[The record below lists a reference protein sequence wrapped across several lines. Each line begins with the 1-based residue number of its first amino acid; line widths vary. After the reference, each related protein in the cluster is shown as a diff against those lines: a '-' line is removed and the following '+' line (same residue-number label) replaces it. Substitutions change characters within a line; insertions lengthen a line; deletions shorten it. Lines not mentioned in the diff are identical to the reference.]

1 MGVSIEARGAERSG
15 ADTDELTVGRLM
27 DVRDVFKIY
36 KEGDTETVAL
46 RGASLGLDEGEFV
59 SLVGPSGSGKTT
71 LLWIMAGLIV
81 PAAGR
86 VLFEGR
92 DLTRMDEAER
102 ARIRARKIGLVFQ
115 RGNLI
120 PFLNAEENVAMAVN
134 FASGTKQT
142 HKHRELLAGLGLEDR
157 RRHYPRQL
165 SGGEAQRVA
174 IALALANDPVLL
186 LGDEITGELDS
197 TTSESVLEVLLNVQ
211 RQRAMTVLSVTHN
224 PWLASQ
230 AGRQLKIDDGLLV
243 TS

>member
-1 MGVSIEARGAERSG
+1 MSIEALRTEGLGAR
-15 ADTDELTVGRLM
+15 ADEPGLGRLM

-36 KEGDTETVAL
+36 KEGETETVAL

-71 LLWIMAGLIV
+71 LLWIMAGLTI

-86 VLFEGR
+86 VIFQGQ

-102 ARIRARKIGLVFQ
+102 ARVRAGNIGLVFQ

-120 PFLNAEENVAMAVN
+120 PFLNAEENVAMAVKL
-134 FASGTKQT
+134 ARGKKPTRKA
-142 HKHRELLAGLGLEDR
+142 RELLAGLGLEDR

-197 TTSESVLEVLLNVQ
+197 VTSARVLEVLLGVQ
-211 RQRAMTVLSVTHN
+211 RQRAMTVLTVTHN

-230 AGRQLKIDDGLLV
+230 AGRQLHIADGVLV
-243 TS
+243 SS

>member
-1 MGVSIEARGAERSG
+1 MSIEALSTERLGLGAEEP
-15 ADTDELTVGRLM
+15 ALGRLM

-71 LLWIMAGLIV
+71 LLWIMAGLTV

-86 VLFEGR
+86 VIFEGQ

-102 ARIRARKIGLVFQ
+102 ARVRARKIGLVFQ

-120 PFLNAEENVAMAVN
+120 PFLNAEENVAMAVKLAN
-134 FASGTKQT
+134 GKKATKKA
-142 HKHRELLAGLGLEDR
+142 HELLAGLGLEDR

-211 RQRAMTVLSVTHN
+211 RQRAMTVLTVTHN

-230 AGRQLKIDDGLLV
+230 AGRQLKIADGLLV
-243 TS
+243 NS

>member
-1 MGVSIEARGAERSG
+1 VTIEALSAEPEAGNSE
-15 ADTDELTVGRLM
+15 APSTGRLM

-36 KEGDTETVAL
+36 KEGETETVAL
-46 RGASLGLDEGEFV
+46 RGASLDLGEGEFV

-71 LLWIMAGLIV
+71 LLWIMAGLTV

-86 VLFEGR
+86 VLFRGQ
-92 DLTRMDEAER
+92 DLTRMDEGER
-102 ARIRARKIGLVFQ
+102 ARIRARGIGMVFQ

-120 PFLNAEENVAMAVN
+120 PFLSAEENVAMGVKLAGGKKPTRK
-134 FASGTKQT
+134 A
-142 HKHRELLAGLGLEDR
+142 RELLASLGLEDR

-174 IALALANDPVLL
+174 IALALANDPVLV

-197 TTSESVLEVLLNVQ
+197 ATSESVLEVLLAVQ
-211 RQRAMTVLSVTHN
+211 RQRAMTVLTVTHN

-230 AGRQLKIDDGLLV
+230 AGRRLKIADGLV
-243 TS
+243 ASS

>member
-1 MGVSIEARGAERSG
+1 MAVSIEALGTERSG
-15 ADTDELTVGRLM
+15 ADADELTVGRLM

-71 LLWIMAGLIV
+71 LLWIMAGLTV

-102 ARIRARKIGLVFQ
+102 ARVRARKIGLVFQ

-120 PFLNAEENVAMAVN
+120 PFLNAEENVAMAVKL
-134 FASGTKQT
+134 ASGKKPTQKA
-142 HKHRELLAGLGLEDR
+142 RELLAGLGLEDR

-230 AGRQLKIDDGLLV
+230 AGRQLKIADGLLV

>member
-1 MGVSIEARGAERSG
+1 MSIEALSSEPVG
-15 ADTDELTVGRLM
+15 ADAEERGQGRLM
-27 DVRDVFKIY
+27 EVRDVFKIY

-46 RGASLGLDEGEFV
+46 RGASLGLGEGEFV

-71 LLWIMAGLIV
+71 LLWIMAGLTL

-86 VLFEGR
+86 VLFQGQ
-92 DLTRMDEAER
+92 DLTRLDEAER

-120 PFLNAEENVAMAVN
+120 PFLNAEENVAMAVKL
-134 FASGTKQT
+134 AGGSKATRKARQ
-142 HKHRELLAGLGLEDR
+142 LLAGLGLEAR

-197 TTSESVLEVLLNVQ
+197 ATSESVLEVLLEVQ
-211 RQRAMTVLSVTHN
+211 RERAMTVLTVTHN

-230 AGRQLKIDDGLLV
+230 AARQLKIADGLLV
-243 TS
+243 SS

>member
-1 MGVSIEARGAERSG
+1 
-15 ADTDELTVGRLM
+15 M

-36 KEGDTETVAL
+36 KEGETETVAL

-71 LLWIMAGLIV
+71 LLWIMAGLTI

-86 VLFEGR
+86 VIFQGQ

-102 ARIRARKIGLVFQ
+102 ARVRAGNIGLVFQ

-120 PFLNAEENVAMAVN
+120 PFLNAEENVAMAVKL
-134 FASGTKQT
+134 ARGKKPTRKA
-142 HKHRELLAGLGLEDR
+142 RELLAGLGLEDR

-197 TTSESVLEVLLNVQ
+197 VTSARVLEVLLGVQ
-211 RQRAMTVLSVTHN
+211 RQRAMTVLTVTHN

-230 AGRQLKIDDGLLV
+230 AGRQLHIADGVLV
-243 TS
+243 SS

>member
-1 MGVSIEARGAERSG
+1 MSIQALSSERLG
-15 ADTDELTVGRLM
+15 ADANEPALGRLM

-36 KEGDTETVAL
+36 KEGDAETVAL

-71 LLWIMAGLIV
+71 LLWIMAGLTV

-86 VLFEGR
+86 VIFAGQ

-115 RGNLI
+115 KGNLI
-120 PFLNAEENVAMAVN
+120 PFLNAEENVGMAVKL
-134 FASGTKQT
+134 AHGKQPA
-142 HKHRELLAGLGLEDR
+142 KKARELLAALGLADR

-186 LGDEITGELDS
+186 LGDEVTGELDS
-197 TTSESVLEVLLNVQ
+197 ATSESVLEVLLDVQ
-211 RQRAMTVLSVTHN
+211 RQRAMTVLTVTHN

-230 AGRQLKIDDGLLV
+230 AGRQLKIADGLLV
-243 TS
+243 VS

>member
-1 MGVSIEARGAERSG
+1 MSIEALRTEGLGAR
-15 ADTDELTVGRLM
+15 ADEPGLERLM
-27 DVRDVFKIY
+27 DVRDAFKIY
-36 KEGDTETVAL
+36 KEGETETVAL

-71 LLWIMAGLIV
+71 LLWIMAGLTI

-86 VLFEGR
+86 VIFQGQ

-102 ARIRARKIGLVFQ
+102 ARVRAGNIGLVFQ

-120 PFLNAEENVAMAVN
+120 PFLNAEENVAMAVKL
-134 FASGTKQT
+134 ARGKKPTRKA
-142 HKHRELLAGLGLEDR
+142 RELLAGLGLEDR

-197 TTSESVLEVLLNVQ
+197 VTSARVLEVLLGVQ
-211 RQRAMTVLSVTHN
+211 RQRAMTVLTVTHN

-230 AGRQLKIDDGLLV
+230 AGRQLHIADGVLV
-243 TS
+243 SS

>member
-1 MGVSIEARGAERSG
+1 MALTIEALSTEPVGANAEKQ
-15 ADTDELTVGRLM
+15 ALGRLM
-27 DVRDVFKIY
+27 EVRDVFKIY

-46 RGASLGLDEGEFV
+46 RGASLGLGEGEFV

-71 LLWIMAGLIV
+71 LLWIMAGLTL

-86 VLFEGR
+86 VLFQGQ
-92 DLTRMDEAER
+92 DLTRLDEAER

-120 PFLNAEENVAMAVN
+120 PFLNAEENVAMAVKL
-134 FASGTKQT
+134 AGGRKPTRKARQ
-142 HKHRELLAGLGLEDR
+142 LLAGLGLEER

-165 SGGEAQRVA
+165 SGGETQRVA
-174 IALALANDPVLL
+174 IALALANDPMLL

-197 TTSESVLEVLLNVQ
+197 ATSESVLEVLLEVQ
-211 RQRAMTVLSVTHN
+211 RQRAMTVLTVTHN

-230 AGRQLKIDDGLLV
+230 AERQLKIADGLLV
-243 TS
+243 SS

>member
-1 MGVSIEARGAERSG
+1 VSIEALRTEGLGAR
-15 ADTDELTVGRLM
+15 ADEPALGRLM

-36 KEGDTETVAL
+36 KEGETETVAL

-71 LLWIMAGLIV
+71 LLWIMAGLTI

-86 VLFEGR
+86 VIFQGQ

-102 ARIRARKIGLVFQ
+102 ARVRAGNIGLVFQ

-120 PFLNAEENVAMAVN
+120 PFLNAEENVAMAVKL
-134 FASGTKQT
+134 ARGKKPTRKA
-142 HKHRELLAGLGLEDR
+142 RELLAGLGLEDR

-197 TTSESVLEVLLNVQ
+197 VTSARVLEVLLGVQ
-211 RQRAMTVLSVTHN
+211 RQRAMTVLTVTHN

-230 AGRQLKIDDGLLV
+230 AGRQLHIADGVLV
-243 TS
+243 SS